1 MGQQIAKNLRL
12 FFLGAYLSFI
22 ALFVWL
28 RPSAYLAAKIAAPLF
43 HMIFFVLLGR
53 FVSGQEDASF
63 YVIGNAMQ
71 TVALSGLY
79 GVSMSIWGDRWNGT
93 LLYLLGTPANRISLF
108 LGRGFMHILDGALGI
123 IIGFLWGIL
132 LFRLNLAQANLP
144 GLAIIILVTTIS
156 ISGLG
161 LVIGSL
167 GLITR
172 NIEFASNVL
181 FFSLFIFSGAN
192 IRLETLPQWVQAI
205 SAALPLSRGI
215 AAARLAV
222 DGATFAEL
230 TPLLSGE
237 LLIGLAYALAG
248 FGLFHWFETRAK
260 RWGTLEA
267 F

>member
-1 MGQQIAKNLRL
+1 MARQALKNIRL

-28 RPSAYLAAKIAAPLF
+28 RPATYLASKIIAPLF

-53 FVSGQEDASF
+53 FASSQEDATF

-79 GVSMSIWGDRWNGT
+79 GVAMSIWGDRWNGT
-93 LLYLLGTPANRISLF
+93 LVYLFGTPANRFFLF
-108 LGRGFMHILDGALGI
+108 LGRGFMHIIDGMVGI
-123 IIGFLWGIL
+123 VIGFLWGIL
-132 LFRLNLAQANLP
+132 LFNLDLTQANFP
-144 GLAIIILVTTIS
+144 AMAVTILITTFS

-161 LVIGSL
+161 LIIGSL

-172 NIEFASNVL
+172 NIEFAANVL

-192 IRLETLPQWVQAI
+192 VRLETLPQWVQAI
-205 SAALPLSRGI
+205 SASLPLSRGI
-215 AAARLAV
+215 AAVRLAV
-222 DGATFAEL
+222 DGAPLADL
-230 TPLLSGE
+230 WPLLGGE
-237 LLIGLAYALAG
+237 ALIGVAYAVAG
-248 FGLFHWFETRAK
+248 FLLFRWFEVRAK